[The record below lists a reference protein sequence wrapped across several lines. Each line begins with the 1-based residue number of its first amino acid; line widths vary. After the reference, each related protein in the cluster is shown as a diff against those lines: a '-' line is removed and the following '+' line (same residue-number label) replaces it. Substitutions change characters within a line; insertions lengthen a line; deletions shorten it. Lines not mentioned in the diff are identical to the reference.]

1 MKNRFT
7 FGKTEYTKFKFTG
20 LNIEQTSNGIFVDQ
34 IDYIRNIQPISSQ
47 RMEAQENE
55 SLNKAEF
62 KAYRGLTGQLN
73 WAAENTRPDLAF
85 DVRFLATR
93 NKSATLDVKVK
104 YSKLGHWKTL
114 KIVAHTDSSF
124 KNA

>member
-34 IDYIRNIQPISSQ
+34 IDYIKNIQAIYSQ
-47 RMEAQENE
+47 RMDAEKNE
-55 SLNKAEF
+55 PLNKAEF

-73 WAAENTRPDLAF
+73 WAAENTRPDIAF

-93 NKSATLDVKVK
+93 NKCAIISD
-104 YSKLGHWKTL
+104 
-114 KIVAHTDSSF
+114 I
-124 KNA
+124 KNANKILKKAQFEDV